1 MQGKVISYIIL
12 LILVCTN
19 TSFAK
24 NYYVNPVTGNDQYPG
39 TTPSLP
45 FQNLDKLTALQMH
58 PGDSILLSSGAVF
71 YGSLELKN
79 VKGRKGQPIVV
90 STYHAG
96 AAKAGEKAQIKAQ
109 GKLNGVLLENC
120 SFVELENLQISAE
133 ADGMPTANKNEMCC
147 GLLVRTSRVDQYAH
161 IHLRNLHVENVFY
174 EKKGF
179 QRGAKE
185 VKTANGSQNYGWGI
199 RFINTLEG
207 ASIEDIKVQDCLVK
221 NVAHTGIKF
230 TGKSAQYSLRNIE
243 VENNKV
249 METGGPGI
257 QMSGVEHVVVRK
269 NIVDKSGS
277 TDDTRKWGRGS
288 GLWTWGSNDV
298 LIEKNRFVNANGP
311 GDSAGAHIDYNC
323 SNIVLQYNFSANN
336 AGGFCEI
343 LGNNYNCA
351 YRYNISVNDGHRVK
365 GEKSAFQEGKIFW
378 LSGYNGKRK
387 RKGPFNSYFYNNTIF
402 VKKAIHAKI
411 AIDKAAEGVLIAN
424 NIFCIQGES
433 SAVLGDQYRPEKAG
447 MSQVKNVVFR
457 NNMYLK
463 AENWPGEVSIQD
475 ESAIYANPKFKNP
488 GGSQISDY
496 LPMNSK
502 QLKNKGIQIQKLPG
516 DTIGLLQ
523 GLKLNYD
530 ILGNKITGM
539 PDLGAIEIK

>member
-1 MQGKVISYIIL
+1 MQGKVILYITL
-12 LILVCTN
+12 LLFVSSTC
-19 TSFAK
+19 FAK
-24 NYYVNPVTGNDQYPG
+24 NYYVDPVKGNDQYLG
-39 TTPSLP
+39 TNPSLP
-45 FQNLDKLTALQMH
+45 FQNLEKLTSLQIH
-58 PGDSILLSSGAVF
+58 PGDSILLSSGAIF

-79 VKGRKGQPIVV
+79 VKGRKSQPIVV
-90 STYHAG
+90 STYNADG
-96 AAKAGEKAQIKAQ
+96 TNAEEKALIKAH
-109 GKLNGVLLENC
+109 GKLNGILLENC

-133 ADGMPTANKNEMCC
+133 ADGMPTVNKNQMCC
-147 GLLVRTSRVDQYAH
+147 GILVKTSKVDQYAH
-161 IHLRNLHVENVFY
+161 IYLKNLHVENVFY

-230 TGKSAQYSLRNIE
+230 TSKTSKYGLRNIS

-249 METGGPGI
+249 IETGGPGI
-257 QMSGVEHVVVRK
+257 QMSGLEHVIVRN

-277 TDDTRKWGRGS
+277 SDDTRKWGRGS

-365 GEKSAFQEGKIFW
+365 GEKNAFQEGKIFW

-402 VKKAIHAKI
+402 VKKGIHAKI
-411 AIDKAAEGVLIAN
+411 AIDKAASGVLIAN
-424 NIFCIQGES
+424 NIFCIQGET
-433 SAVLGDQYRPEKAG
+433 SAVLGDQYNPEKAG
-447 MSQVKNVVFR
+447 KSQIKNVVFR

-463 AENWPGEVSIQD
+463 AENWPREIPIQD

-502 QLKNKGIQIQKLPG
+502 KLKNKGIQIQKILG

-523 GLKLNYD
+523 GLKLNHD